1 MRAARSRAT
10 IHVPIN
16 EAQQGEE
23 PERIGGLVFK
33 GRDER
38 KKAAEEKSEMR
49 KSETK
54 VAKIA
59 KSAKRRPM
67 RHDATR
73 RDDAKSATRPR
84 E

>member
-33 GRDER
+33 EEGEGTKERKRRR
-38 KKAAEEKSEMR
+38 KKARRERVRR
-49 KSETK
+49 KSLRLLRVLK
-54 VAKIA
+54 G
-59 KSAKRRPM
+59 
-67 RHDATR
+67 DATR
-73 RDDAKSATRPR
+73 RDTTHLFR
-84 E
+84 